1 MTEEKWEGGRDREK
15 SKKQEEQNEVT
26 VEEGEKQ

>member
-1 MTEEKWEGGRDREK
+1 
-15 SKKQEEQNEVT
+15 